1 MRSRVA
7 KRRASVL
14 AVGRYGTQEVNHGSR
29 LGASGPALGSPPRK
43 RLAPKG
49 REMTMRTCTAEAL
62 AVAALAALPAG
73 AGAKGFSYG
82 VTSSEVTASSAL
94 VWTRADKAG
103 KVTLVVSPDK
113 KFGNKG
119 DKSKKLSA
127 KKAADNVVQ
136 VTVRGLKAGH
146 RYAYVFTSGKNKSA
160 VGHFKT
166 ARKASQPKPLRFA
179 YSGDAD
185 AQKAAGATKPFYNTF
200 QVYKQ

>member
-7 KRRASVL
+7 KRRASVF

-49 REMTMRTCTAEAL
+49 REMTMRTGTAAAL

-82 VTSSEVTASSAL
+82 VTASEVSSSSAL
-94 VWTRADKAG
+94 LWTRADKTG
-103 KVTLVVSPDK
+103 KVTLQVSPDK

-119 DKSKKLSA
+119 DKSKRL
-127 KKAADNVVQ
+127 AASKGNDNVAQ
-136 VTVRGLKAGH
+136 TTVRGLKPGH
-146 RYAYVFTSGKNKSA
+146 RYAYRFTQGKNTSA
-160 VGHFKT
+160 VGHFVT
-166 ARKASQPKPLRFA
+166 APKP
-179 YSGDAD
+179 S
-185 AQKAAGATKPFYNTF
+185 QNAT
-200 QVYKQ
+200 V